1 MLHATAVK
9 SKGRCFIMAL
19 FALRTS
25 VFLCIAEAVLLATA
39 GNAATQTSPGLSGPT
54 VTLDKGIF
62 IGVKDLNT
70 STNNFLG
77 IPFAKPP

>member
-1 MLHATAVK
+1 MV
-9 SKGRCFIMAL
+9 L
-19 FALRTS
+19 FALKTS
-25 VFLCIAEAVLLATA
+25 VFLCIAEAALLATA
-39 GNAATQTSPGLSGPT
+39 GNATTQATQGLSGPT

>member
-1 MLHATAVK
+1 
-9 SKGRCFIMAL
+9 MAS
-19 FALRTS
+19 FTLRTFV
-25 VFLCIAEAVLLATA
+25 VFCIAEAVLLAVA
-39 GNAATQTSPGLSGPT
+39 GNTAIQASPGLSGPT

-62 IGVKDLNT
+62 VGVKDLNT

>member
-1 MLHATAVK
+1 MT
-9 SKGRCFIMAL
+9 SFT
-19 FALRTS
+19 LRS
-25 VFLCIAEAVLLATA
+25 FVFLCIAEAVLLPTICD
-39 GNAATQTSPGLSGPT
+39 AAAQASPELSGPT

-62 IGVKDLNT
+62 VGVKDLNT